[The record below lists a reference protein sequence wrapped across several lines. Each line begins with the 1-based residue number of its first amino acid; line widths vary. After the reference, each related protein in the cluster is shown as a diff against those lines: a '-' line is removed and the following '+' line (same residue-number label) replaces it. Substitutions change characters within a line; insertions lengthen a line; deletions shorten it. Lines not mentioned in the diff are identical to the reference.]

1 MPDSGNSQIGSENG
15 NGSTPTANPVCDAG
29 AYNHLSIPPGSL
41 GAFPSTKSRGFVSG
55 QPEGQ
60 CQTSVRGHDQT
71 TRVAKNQKNIVNG
84 EIVIQSESNRIH
96 ITAATRIELEVGESK
111 LVMDSEGNIT
121 LSGKV
126 IKILGETSTEISAP
140 NNHVCG
146 VTKMDG
152 GDVFVN

>member
-1 MPDSGNSQIGSENG
+1 MPDNGNSQDFCG
-15 NGSTPTANPVCDAG
+15 NTTPTATPVADAG

-41 GAFPSTKSRGFVSG
+41 GAFPSIPDPGFVSG
-55 QPEGQ
+55 QPAGQ

-71 TRVAKNQKNIVNG
+71 IQVANNQYNIVNG
-84 EIVIQSESNRIH
+84 EIVIHSKSNRIH
-96 ITAATRIELEVGESK
+96 ITAATRIELEVGASK
-111 LVMDSEGNIT
+111 LVMDSDGNIT
-121 LSGKV
+121 LTGKV
-126 IKILGETSTEISAP
+126 ITILGETSTEISAP